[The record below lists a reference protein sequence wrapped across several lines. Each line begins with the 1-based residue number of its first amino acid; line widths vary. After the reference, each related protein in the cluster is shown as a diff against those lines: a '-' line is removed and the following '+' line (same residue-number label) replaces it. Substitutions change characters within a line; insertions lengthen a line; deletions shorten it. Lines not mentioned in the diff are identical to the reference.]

1 MADEKKSN
9 SKLIVIII
17 IALLLVVLLLGI
29 AFYFMTKSPAQ
40 EQTSQMQNTSTQDN
54 AQAGNNSLGNSSIG
68 SSGNYMRVGSV
79 YQLDQFIVNLLAQ
92 SGRRYLKTTISLE
105 MTNPELQNEIVT
117 KLPALRDTIIDILS
131 SKSLEEVST
140 TRGREKIKEEI
151 AQRLNGFLVD
161 GKIRN
166 IFFVDYAIQ

>member
-1 MADEKKSN
+1 MADDKKSN
-9 SKLIVIII
+9 NKFIVIII
-17 IALLLVVLLLGI
+17 IVLILVALLLGV

-40 EQTSQMQNTSTQDN
+40 EEAAQMQNAVTQDN
-54 AQAGNNSLGNSSIG
+54 AQTGNASIG
-68 SSGNYMRVGSV
+68 ASSSGNYMRVGSI

-117 KLPALRDTIIDILS
+117 KLPAIRDTIIDVLS

-140 TRGREKIKEEI
+140 TRGKEKTKEEI
-151 AQRLNGFLVD
+151 VQRLNEFLVD

>member
-9 SKLIVIII
+9 SKIIVIII
-17 IALLLVVLLLGI
+17 IVLILILLLLGA
-29 AFYFMTKSPAQ
+29 AFYFMTKGPAQ
-40 EQTSQMQNTSTQDN
+40 ETSQIQNTTTQDN
-54 AQAGNNSLGNSSIG
+54 ARSVNNLGNTSAG
-68 SSGNYMRVGSV
+68 ALSSGNYMRVGSV

-92 SGRRYLKTTISLE
+92 GGRRYLKTTISLE

-117 KLPALRDTIIDILS
+117 KLPAVRDTIIDVLS

-151 AQRLNGFLVD
+151 AQRLNEFLVD